1 MCVSVYVCECVCV
14 YVYATVYA
22 CKCVLGVP
30 EVSPSR
36 SPAGPAAP

>member
-1 MCVSVYVCECVCV
+1 MSVSARVSACV
-14 YVYATVYA
+14 YVYACVYA
-22 CKCVLGVP
+22 CECVLGVP